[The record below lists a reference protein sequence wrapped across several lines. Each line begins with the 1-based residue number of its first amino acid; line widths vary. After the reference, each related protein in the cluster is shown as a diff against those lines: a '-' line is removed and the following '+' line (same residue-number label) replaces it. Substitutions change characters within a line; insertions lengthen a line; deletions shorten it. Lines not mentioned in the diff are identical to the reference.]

1 MNPKDKIIVAL
12 DVSDLKEAEKL
23 LISLKNEASYI
34 KIGMEAYYSFGADII
49 KLAKEFNYKVFL
61 DLKLHDIPN
70 TVYRTVKSLSSL
82 GVDMINVHAMG
93 GLEMMKKAKQ
103 AVLESEV
110 STTIIAVTQLTS
122 TTQDMIKSE
131 ISIDIPLKESVLNLA
146 RNAQEAGLNGVVCSA
161 QEVSW
166 IKKNTS
172 PNFICVTPGIR
183 PKSSKLDDQ
192 KRVMTP
198 KEALDAGSDFLVIG
212 RPITQA
218 DDPSFAFNSI
228 VKDAQ

>member
-1 MNPKDKIIVAL
+1 MIF
-12 DVSDLKEAEKL
+12 
-23 LISLKNEASYI
+23 LIP
-34 KIGMEAYYSFGADII
+34 F
-49 KLAKEFNYKVFL
+49 
-61 DLKLHDIPN
+61 
-70 TVYRTVKSLSSL
+70 YRTVKSLSSL

-166 IKKNTS
+166 IKKKY
-172 PNFICVTPGIR
+172 F
-183 PKSSKLDDQ
+183 SKFHLCNSRDQ
-192 KRVMTP
+192 TKKLQT
-198 KEALDAGSDFLVIG
+198 
-212 RPITQA
+212 
-218 DDPSFAFNSI
+218 
-228 VKDAQ
+228 